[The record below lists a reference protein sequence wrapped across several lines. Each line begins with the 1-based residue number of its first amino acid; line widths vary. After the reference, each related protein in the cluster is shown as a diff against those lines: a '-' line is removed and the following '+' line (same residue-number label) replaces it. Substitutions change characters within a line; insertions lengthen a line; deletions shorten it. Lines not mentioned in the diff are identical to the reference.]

1 MVHPENNGTDDPAN
15 SGYYKAKYQ
24 SIEDLPSVGPATA
37 SKLKEIGFKTVES
50 IAMAT
55 TAELINA
62 GIGEETAGKVIE
74 AARKSIA
81 ITFVR
86 GDELVE
92 IRKQIKQLT
101 TGCPSL
107 DSLLKGGLETQ
118 SLTEFYG
125 EFGTGKSQ
133 ICHQLCVTVQ
143 LPEDQGGL
151 NGGALYIDSENTFR
165 PERIQQIAER
175 FNLDSNEV
183 LKKIIFAEAYTSD
196 HQMVLLDNADEV
208 VKENNVRLIIVDSLT
223 SHFRSEYLG
232 REMLASRQ
240 QLLNKHMHKLMR
252 LSRAFNTVAVITN
265 QVMSQPDAFF
275 TKGVIPVGGHIVGHM
290 SHSRIFLRKG
300 RDNIRIA
307 KLTVSPSLPE
317 GEVPIR
323 ITEQGIE
330 SDEEI

>member
-1 MVHPENNGTDDPAN
+1 MAGQSGDNTDPTD

-24 SIEDLPSVGPATA
+24 SLEDLPSVGPATA
-37 SKLKEIGFKTVES
+37 STLREIGLKTVES

-55 TAELINA
+55 TAELMAA
-62 GIGEETAGKVIE
+62 GLGEETAAKIIE

-92 IRKQIKQLT
+92 LRKQIKQLT

-133 ICHQLCVTVQ
+133 VCHQLCITVQ
-143 LPEDQGGL
+143 LPEAQGGL
-151 NGGALYIDSENTFR
+151 EGGALYIDTENTFR
-165 PERIQQIAER
+165 PERIQQMARR
-175 FNLDSNEV
+175 FGLDPMEA

-208 VKENNVRLIIVDSLT
+208 VKENNIRLIIVDSLI

-232 REMLASRQ
+232 REMLVSRQ

-265 QVMSQPDAFF
+265 QVMAQPGAFF
-275 TKGVIPVGGHIVGHM
+275 TNGIAPVGGHIVGHM

-300 RDNIRIA
+300 RGNIRIA